1 MTLPAAQYTA
11 GVPRR
16 EGEETLDGP
25 FGAVNFGAMTT
36 PLKRRRLAALFL
48 AACALSACSGGSE
61 IEADPAVAPFVGTW
75 DAEAFEVTSDADPTI
90 QVDVL
95 AIPAAFYISIEPSG
109 QYTATLEH
117 PLGAAIEIGQLT
129 VIGATV
135 RLDPSIPADGVTATS
150 SFVFTADD
158 YLVLDGPTEY
168 DFNGDFVADEAATAH
183 IELQRR

>member
-1 MTLPAAQYTA
+1 
-11 GVPRR
+11 
-16 EGEETLDGP
+16 
-25 FGAVNFGAMTT
+25 MTT
-36 PLKRRRLAALFL
+36 PVKRRRLAPLLLAFGALT
-48 AACALSACSGGSE
+48 AACGGGSE

-75 DAEAFEVTSDADPTI
+75 DAAAFEVTSDADPGI

-129 VIGATV
+129 VIGSTV

-150 SFVFTADD
+150 SFVFAADD